1 MVTDDELYRS
11 ATAVSEG
18 VRMAARLGDMP
29 PAELN
34 PDTYSAE
41 CRAIASKLKSDGHN
55 VTITETVG
63 DDLKEQGY
71 GGIFGVGQ
79 AAAQPPRLVVMSYTP
94 AGESLEHIALCGKG
108 VCYDT
113 GGLSLKPK
121 SGMPGMKHD
130 MGGSAGCLA
139 AFQAAVTLKLP
150 RKLTLV
156 LALVENSINQHALRN
171 DDIITMKSGRT
182 VEINNTDAEGRLILG
197 DCVSHASN
205 SLDSTPDIIYDQA
218 TLTGAQLVA
227 VGKKHAGILAKSKEL
242 EDRMVDAGLSSG
254 DLCFPLLYAPELLKS
269 EFKSQVADMK
279 NSVKDRGNAQC
290 SCAGHFIESH
300 LDESYQNDYVHCDM
314 AGPQDRNERAT
325 GYGVALILGL
335 LKAPGFC

>member
-1 MVTDDELYRS
+1 
-11 ATAVSEG
+11 
-18 VRMAARLGDMP
+18 
-29 PAELN
+29 
-34 PDTYSAE
+34 
-41 CRAIASKLKSDGHN
+41 
-55 VTITETVG
+55 
-63 DDLKEQGY
+63 
-71 GGIFGVGQ
+71 
-79 AAAQPPRLVVMSYTP
+79 
-94 AGESLEHIALCGKG
+94 
-108 VCYDT
+108 
-113 GGLSLKPK
+113 
-121 SGMPGMKHD
+121 

-156 LALVENSINQHALRN
+156 LALVENSINQNALRN

-182 VEINNTDAEGRLILG
+182 VEVNNTDAEGRLVLG

-227 VGKKHAGILAKSKEL
+227 VGRKHAGILAKSKKL
-242 EDRMVDAGLSSG
+242 EDRMVEAGLSSG
-254 DLCFPLLYAPELLKS
+254 DLCFPILYAPELLKS

-300 LDESYQNDYVHCDM
+300 IDESYQNDYVHCDM
-314 AGPQDRNERAT
+314 AGPQSRNERAT